1 MIKIIETRIETTE
14 HIHYVKGT
22 EEDAR
27 KYFETSHYTDAQDTI
42 TKDSE
47 LEKVEYQDECDVW
60 LDIEGNP
67 VPDKYACITS
77 DNADYFVQDYEGDN
91 YG

>member
-1 MIKIIETRIETTE
+1 MTLKEAVKIMYPDKYDEWW
-14 HIHYVKGT
+14 KGIDKDKDYQEKADKLL
-22 EEDAR
+22 EE
-27 KYFETSHYTDAQDTI
+27 K
-42 TKDSE
+42 E
-47 LEKVEYQDECDVW
+47 LDECDVL

>member
-1 MIKIIETRIETTE
+1 MEFKEAVKIMYPDKYDEWW
-14 HIHYVKGT
+14 KGIDKDKDYQEKADKLL
-22 EEDAR
+22 EE
-27 KYFETSHYTDAQDTI
+27 K
-42 TKDSE
+42 E
-47 LEKVEYQDECDVW
+47 LDECDVL

>member
-1 MIKIIETRIETTE
+1 MRTTMIKIIETRIETTE

-22 EEDAR
+22 EEDAI

-47 LEKVEYQDECDVW
+47 LEKV
-60 LDIEGNP
+60 
-67 VPDKYACITS
+67 
-77 DNADYFVQDYEGDN
+77 
-91 YG
+91 